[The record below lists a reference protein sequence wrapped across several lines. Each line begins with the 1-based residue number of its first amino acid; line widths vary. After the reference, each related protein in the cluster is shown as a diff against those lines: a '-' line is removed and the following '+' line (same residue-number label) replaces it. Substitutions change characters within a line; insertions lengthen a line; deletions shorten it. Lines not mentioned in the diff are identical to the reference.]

1 MNKCTIYHLYLFQQ
15 PQNMHYTIKQQHIA
29 KIAILLGLVLC
40 ISNSGYRIHELFLD
54 NVTISFVD
62 LEHEEA
68 PENDTE
74 DRTDSLEKEVEKD
87 KIPSENYYAKYHDFI
102 VKLTANQMVLQYSGS
117 IHLELYTPP
126 PEIS

>member
-1 MNKCTIYHLYLFQQ
+1 
-15 PQNMHYTIKQQHIA
+15 MHYTIKQYIA

-40 ISNSGYRIHELFLD
+40 VSNSSYKIHRLFLD
-54 NVTISFVD
+54 NVTVSFVD
-62 LEHEEA
+62 IEHEET

-87 KIPSENYYAKYHDFI
+87 KIRSENYYANYHDFI
-102 VKLTANQMVLQYSGS
+102 VKLTANQMVLQDAGS
-117 IHLELYTPP
+117 IHLELHTPP